1 MYFCEW
7 CDKDIPRNDV
17 EYRKEDNTFS
27 APFGDIKVIIGGYI
41 DKVPV
46 CPECGFDL
54 EETE

>member
-1 MYFCEW
+1 MMYCEW